1 MESGCRF
8 AFVAGRE
15 RDAPTES
22 LISEQVAP
30 YLLSS
35 FLFFSFF
42 LSFFFLVSSQ
52 QQQQQQQ
59 QNNKK
64 NDEEEEEEEILFT
77 GASNGKNPRTREKR
91 KKDTDREGEK

>member
-1 MESGCRF
+1 M
-8 AFVAGRE
+8 AGRE

-35 FLFFSFF
+35 FLFFLSFF
-42 LSFFFLVSSQ
+42 LFFFLVSSQQ